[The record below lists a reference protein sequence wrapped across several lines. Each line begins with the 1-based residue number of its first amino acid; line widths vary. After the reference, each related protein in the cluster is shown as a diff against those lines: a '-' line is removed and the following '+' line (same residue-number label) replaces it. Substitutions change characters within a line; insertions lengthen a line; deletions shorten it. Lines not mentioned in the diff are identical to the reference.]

1 MSKRFSMAAVAVAL
15 AAMLVPAAAWA
26 QGNPGGENRVRL
38 FGGFSYLD
46 FSIPADV
53 GVAETSKSLYGLQG
67 NLTYY
72 LTSRV
77 GIFADGAFN
86 TGSILPD
93 DPPDSITSAD
103 LVQTTLL
110 FGPRFLLVNSRNVAV
125 EAFAGI
131 GWATGSI
138 DVIGS
143 TNGTN
148 VYESI
153 GNTVFASSFGAN
165 IDAMF
170 GNGTWGVRFAQLEVL
185 ILNYE
190 QTTSSF
196 RYSGGIVAR
205 F

>member
-1 MSKRFSMAAVAVAL
+1 MSKRLSMAAVAVAL

-46 FSIPADV
+46 FSIPPDV
-53 GVAETSKSLYGLQG
+53 GVPETSKSLYGLQG

-93 DPPDSITSAD
+93 DAPDQITSAD

-110 FGPRFLLVNSRNVAV
+110 FGPRFLLVNSRNIAI
-125 EAFAGI
+125 EAFGAI

-138 DVIGS
+138 DVVGS

-148 VYESI
+148 VYDTV
-153 GNTVFASSFGAN
+153 GQTVFATSFGADV
-165 IDAMF
+165 DAMF
-170 GNGTWGVRFAQLEVL
+170 GNGNWGVRFAQLEVL

-190 QTTSSF
+190 QTTSSI
-196 RYSGGIVAR
+196 RYSGGIVGR